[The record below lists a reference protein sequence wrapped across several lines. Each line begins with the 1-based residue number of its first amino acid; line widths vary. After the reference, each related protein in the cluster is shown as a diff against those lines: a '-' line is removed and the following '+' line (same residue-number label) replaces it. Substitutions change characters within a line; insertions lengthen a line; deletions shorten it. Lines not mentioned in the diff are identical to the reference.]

1 MAFIFVIVIYTNF
14 GINLH
19 LLIKT
24 VKSGE
29 RRLLQRLSVAIQR
42 GNSVAV
48 LGTLAN
54 SSYLISS

>member
-14 GINLH
+14 GINSH